1 MNENA
6 VVIRDLKKSYG
17 RRKAEVLKGL
27 DMTVKKGSVYALL
40 GLNGVGKTTSIRIM
54 TGQLAPSSGTVLI
67 LGLDPF
73 KNAVELKRKLAY
85 VAEDQRLYDWM
96 TLKDLIKFVRAFYP
110 QWDEF
115 ACERLIKIFSLPDNC
130 KIRDFSRGMYTK
142 AALLTALC
150 RKPEILILDDP
161 TMGLD
166 TAARRDFMSGLL
178 EAIHEFERTV
188 IFSTHI
194 IPEIDGIADYA
205 GILVD
210 GRIVVENEI
219 DKLKA
224 SLREVRMSPA
234 DVSRLPEI
242 KSQLNR
248 RERGGEMIIT
258 LRAGDA
264 EINNL
269 MNAADIKH
277 FVISAMSLEDIFLAL
292 SKPLYAAGQT
302 QNN

>member
-194 IPEIDGIADYA
+194 IPEIDGIADCA
-205 GILVD
+205 GIMAE
-210 GRIVVENEI
+210 GRLAAEGEVEM
-219 DKLKA
+219 LKA
-224 SLREVRMSPA
+224 SFRELKMPLEEA
-234 DVSRLPEI
+234 AKLPEM
-242 KSQLNR
+242 KNVLR
-248 RERGGEMIIT
+248 KRKVGGELIVT
-258 LRAGDA
+258 LRAGED
-264 EINNL
+264 EINNFL
-269 MNAADIKH
+269 SNVGVKH
-277 FVISAMSLEDIFLAL
+277 FVINAMSLENIFLVLTEPAIFI
-292 SKPLYAAGQT
+292 
-302 QNN
+302 